1 MFGVKPEDIVA
12 RSVKIE
18 PLGEPERCR
27 DAENSKFWCL
37 RVKIY
42 FDNGEEREY
51 VLRGYSEVKELE
63 NFLSNKKNLQDILS
77 QSYVLLRNGEIRVYY
92 PTVEELTQKFQP
104 EKPQRRASKEKGE
117 EG

>member
-51 VLRGYSEVKELE
+51 VLRGYSEVKEIE

-104 EKPQRRASKEKGE
+104 EKPQRRATKEEE